1 MAFTSCSAAG
11 EAHCHLADRGV
22 NQLLNDKFAAS
33 RNIDAL
39 VKHFQ
44 AAVDEYHR
52 GEWEKSLGK
61 AGKFLEAVL
70 KALLVEAKLPI
81 QSGRQF
87 KVDRAINDLAA
98 TGNVAD
104 TVRLTIPRCCRFI
117 YDVTSNRGGRHDP
130 DEVDA
135 NEMDATAILGNS
147 AWVLAE
153 MVRYAQRQG
162 DLTQA
167 KSVVDGLMK
176 RRYPFIEEIDGRVYV
191 DLKAAKSA
199 RELGLLIL
207 WHKGTRRISRDE
219 LIQSIRRQRRGLSL
233 ANARMAVQRLSDVVD
248 DDGSGMLRIRG
259 AGFRQ
264 ADELIGQSD
273 QSNARKSAKGK

>member
-1 MAFTSCSAAG
+1 M
-11 EAHCHLADRGV
+11 ADRSV
-22 NQLLNDKFAAS
+22 SELLKDKFTGS
-33 RNIDAL
+33 RNIDGL
-39 VKHFQ
+39 IKHFQ
-44 AAVDEYHR
+44 AAVDEYYR

-70 KALLVEAKLPI
+70 KALLVEASLPVP
-81 QSGRQF
+81 SGRQF
-87 KVDRAINDLAA
+87 KVDRAISDLAA
-98 TGNVAD
+98 AGSAAETI
-104 TVRLTIPRCCRFI
+104 RLTIPRCCRFI

-135 NEMDATAILGNS
+135 NEMDATAILADC

-153 MVRYAQRQG
+153 MVRYSQRQG
-162 DLTQA
+162 DLSQA

-207 WHKGTRRISRDE
+207 WHRGTRRISRDE
-219 LIQSIRRQRRGLSL
+219 LVKSIRRQRGGVSQ
-233 ANARMAVQRLSDVVD
+233 ANARMAVERLSDVID
-248 DDGSGMLRIRG
+248 DDGSGMVRLRG
-259 AGFRQ
+259 VGFRQ
-264 ADELIGQSD
+264 ADELIGQSN
-273 QSNARKSAKGK
+273 QSNARKSAKTK